1 MTDFG
6 LLVSLLAFA
15 VVVICMLVDIV
26 RMLEGR

>member
-1 MTDFG
+1 MTDYV
-6 LLVSLLAFA
+6 LIISLLAFA